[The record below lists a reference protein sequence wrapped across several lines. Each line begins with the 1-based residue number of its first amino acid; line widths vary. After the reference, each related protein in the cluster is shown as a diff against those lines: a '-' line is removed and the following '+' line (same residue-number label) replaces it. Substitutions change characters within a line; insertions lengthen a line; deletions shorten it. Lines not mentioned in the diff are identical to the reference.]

1 MQVSSQKSTASTSK
15 PPISHPPSVS
25 GNSISLE
32 QEGSESIRVCVRIRP
47 LNQREISQGNANCI
61 EVQNPQLLT
70 LQMKT
75 GVRQYAFHQIFD
87 VSTNQA
93 EVFAE
98 TGINSLLESA
108 LEGYSCTVF
117 AYGQTGSGKTYSMA
131 GVEDRLG
138 GAEYTSDETDGIIPR
153 SISYIWQRMSSRQE
167 RYYVKSGFFEIYNE
181 QVRDLLNP
189 GSGVLHCRWNSK
201 QGFFV
206 EELMIVDC
214 TNIDDLIAVLHEGM
228 KNRKSGSHEL
238 NADSSR
244 SHSILMVYFISEIT
258 SEEGHSYKRYG
269 KMYFVDLAGSE
280 RIKETKSSGGM
291 LNETKNINKSLFTL
305 GKVISS
311 LGDKKGNALK
321 PHIPY
326 RDSKL
331 TMVLMDSL
339 GGSSRAIMI
348 ACVSPASSYIEETAS
363 TLNYATRAMN
373 IQNKPILQVDN
384 SEYLILNLRREA
396 QLLRLENEYL
406 KEQLARATNGQPPL
420 MVDIANNYSNQN
432 NPAQD
437 PVLQEFT
444 FEVNKLREEN
454 AKLRESKEK
463 AEASYHQSM
472 IDNQSMHIKLE
483 NLEYAFVGSTSLK
496 DEAAPKISQEYT
508 ISTLLNENANLKKRL
523 SALQEEQAQ
532 MLFKKGEGTPM
543 ITPQEDMA
551 QLREYN
557 EQMQKRVEQLQARER
572 ELLADLMKLQR
583 GKSPKPKN

>member
-1 MQVSSQKSTASTSK
+1 MHNSSQKSTASTSK
-15 PPISHPPSVS
+15 PLSHPPSVS

-32 QEGSESIRVCVRIRP
+32 QEGGESIRVCVRIRP
-47 LNQREISQGNANCI
+47 LNQREISVGNTNCI
-61 EVQNPQLLT
+61 DVQNPQLLA
-70 LQMKT
+70 LRMKT

-87 VSTNQA
+87 SNANQG

-131 GVEDRLG
+131 GVEERLG
-138 GAEYTSDETDGIIPR
+138 RADYSSDDTDGIIPR
-153 SISYIWQRMSSRQE
+153 AISYIWQRMSSRQE

-244 SHSILMVYFISEIT
+244 SHSILMIYFISEIT
-258 SEEGHSYKRYG
+258 SEDGHTYKRYG
-269 KMYFVDLAGSE
+269 KVYFVDLAGSE
-280 RIKETKSSGGM
+280 RVKETKSSGGM

-311 LGDKKGNALK
+311 LGDKKNNALK

-348 ACVSPASSYIEETAS
+348 ACVSPASTYIEETAS

-384 SEYLILNLRREA
+384 SEYLLLNLRREA

-406 KEQLARATNGQPPL
+406 KEQLARATSGLPPL
-420 MVDIANNYSNQN
+420 MVDIASNYSN
-432 NPAQD
+432 PTQD
-437 PVLQEFT
+437 PALQEFT

-454 AKLRESKEK
+454 AKLRETKEK
-463 AEASYHQSM
+463 AEQTYHQSM
-472 IDNQSMHIKLE
+472 IDNQSMHMKLE
-483 NLEYAFVGSTSLK
+483 NLEYAYVGSTTIK
-496 DEAAPKISQEYT
+496 DESAPKISQEYT

-523 SALQEEQAQ
+523 SALQEERAQ
-532 MLFKKGEGTPM
+532 HMFKVGDATPSL
-543 ITPQEDMA
+543 TPQEDLA
-551 QLREYN
+551 QLKDYN
-557 EQMQKRVEQLQARER
+557 EQMQKRVEQLQTRER
-572 ELLADLMKLQR
+572 ELLEHLMKIQR
-583 GKSPKPKN
+583 GRTPKPS